1 MRQKS
6 VLYGSVLFCWGGK
19 NRNKIFGLDI
29 LSLQVLYDKMKEDII
44 FNIRKK
50 DKIIRRSMQKMNR
63 RIDRNIYLPKDC
75 FLNLEG
81 KINILFLFQ
90 PNRHYAKDNNSP
102 DRIKMKALVT
112 AFLFPSCL
120 VMVRKNRNNLMEIK
134 GFRFYHSR
142 KSTGHTYGKESKYV
156 IPSAYRSLRKLFA
169 LISSGIQRKY
179 AIFLCNNF

>member
-1 MRQKS
+1 
-6 VLYGSVLFCWGGK
+6 
-19 NRNKIFGLDI
+19 
-29 LSLQVLYDKMKEDII
+29 
-44 FNIRKK
+44 
-50 DKIIRRSMQKMNR
+50 MNR

-90 PNRHYAKDNNSP
+90 PNRHYTKDNNSP

-120 VMVRKNRNNLMEIK
+120 VMVRKSRNNLMEIK

-156 IPSAYRSLRKLFA
+156 ISSAYGHWENYLHWLVQGYRESMPYFCAIISSLQMSKIEN
-169 LISSGIQRKY
+169 LISGSS
-179 AIFLCNNF
+179 C